1 MESDRFDRLV
11 KSLALVDTRRG
22 PLRLLPSGP
31 LAAGLANRREEA
43 SGQGVNGTM
52 VGGGRGRLRRHQHR
66 HDPGDTKDRRHHKGQ
81 CED

>member
-11 KSLALVDTRRG
+11 KFLASVDTRRG
-22 PLRLLPSGP
+22 LLRLLLSGP
-31 LAAGLANRREEA
+31 LAPDLATRREEA
-43 SGQGVNGTM
+43 SGQGVNGAM

-66 HDPGDTKDRRHHKGQ
+66 HDPGDTKDRRHHKRQ